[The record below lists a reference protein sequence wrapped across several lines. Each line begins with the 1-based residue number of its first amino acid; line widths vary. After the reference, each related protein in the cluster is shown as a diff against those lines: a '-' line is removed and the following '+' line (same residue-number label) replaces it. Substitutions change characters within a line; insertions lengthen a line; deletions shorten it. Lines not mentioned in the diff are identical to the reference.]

1 MNSLQGKRALVT
13 GGSAGIGRA
22 IAAQLV
28 AGGAQ
33 VAIAARTQSV
43 LESAALELGA
53 TPIVADL
60 SSAQA
65 ASQLAAEAL
74 DKLGGLDVLVLS
86 SGIYLEGNITA
97 LAARDLSDLLGANV
111 IGPTALAKNLV
122 PALVA
127 SQGDVLI
134 INSSIVRAQNIAG
147 RAYYAA
153 GEQAMKAIAD
163 GLRDEINALG
173 VRVTSIYPGTTA
185 TPRQER
191 RHRTAGKQYQP
202 ERLLQPS
209 DVALMALAALCLPST
224 AEATDIYVRPRLKS

>member
-1 MNSLQGKRALVT
+1 MNSLQDKRALVT

-28 AGGAQ
+28 ARGSK
-33 VAIAARTQSV
+33 VAIVARTQTA
-43 LESAALELGA
+43 LEATARELGA

-60 SSAQA
+60 STEQA
-65 ASQLAAEAL
+65 ASQLAADAL

-86 SGIYLEGNITA
+86 SGIYLEGNMA
-97 LAARDLSDLLGANV
+97 SLAGRDLSDLLCANV
-111 IGPTALAKNLV
+111 IGPTALAKSLI
-122 PALVA
+122 PALIA

-134 INSSIVRAQNIAG
+134 VNSTIIRAQNIAG

-163 GLRDEINALG
+163 GLRDELNELG

-191 RHRTAGKQYQP
+191 RHRTAGKKYQP

-209 DVALMALAALCLPST
+209 DVALIALAALSLPST
-224 AEATDIYVRPRLKS
+224 AEATDIYVRPRLKT